1 MLGESANCFPVLTR
15 SEVFLNRMTNYAQ
28 LATILWLMWN
38 QINLFSYMLFLSQ
51 IDTQNPYS
59 HSDFNESMC
68 TISSNPS
75 CVFGIKDLSSSKSLT
90 KFRWIDN
97 NIQIMERK
105 FLKFYQIQSLR
116 VLLVRINTDLPFIG
130 ISS

>member
-1 MLGESANCFPVLTR
+1 
-15 SEVFLNRMTNYAQ
+15 
-28 LATILWLMWN
+28 
-38 QINLFSYMLFLSQ
+38 
-51 IDTQNPYS
+51 
-59 HSDFNESMC
+59 MC

-75 CVFGIKDLSSSKSLT
+75 CVYGIKDLSSSKSLT

-116 VLLVRINTDLPFIG
+116 VLLVRINTDLPLIG